1 MVIIRKALSE
11 KYEGS
16 RRAKIKKNGKKN
28 KKSKLQGF

>member
-16 RRAKIKKNGKKN
+16 RRAKIKKMGGKN
-28 KKSKLQGF
+28 TKSKLQGF

>member
-16 RRAKIKKNGKKN
+16 RRAKIKKKWEKN
-28 KKSKLQGF
+28 TKSKLQGF

>member
-16 RRAKIKKNGKKN
+16 RRAKIKKMGKN
-28 KKSKLQGF
+28 TKSKLQGF